1 MFKKIAIV
9 LSLILATSSLDAEPV
24 KKENIK
30 KDKYHMFPEA
40 KVGYARYIID
50 VPKTDNENDH
60 KIEMLIGKNL
70 MVDCNHAS
78 LFAQVEKKPLK
89 GWGYHYLEVS
99 DIQRG
104 PTTMMACP
112 KPKIEKFIS
121 IYSLKKDLIR
131 YNSRLGTVIYVP
143 KEFEVRYRVWS
154 ADETVEQAE
163 QR

>member
-1 MFKKIAIV
+1 MFKNITLA
-9 LSLILATSSLDAEPV
+9 LSLLLAASSLYAEPA
-24 KKENIK
+24 KNENSK

-40 KVGYARYIID
+40 KAGYERYIVD
-50 VPKTDNENDH
+50 VPKTDNDYDH
-60 KIEMLIGKNL
+60 KIELLIGKNL

-78 LFAQVEKKPLK
+78 LSGKIENKSLK

-112 KPKIEKFIS
+112 DSKTEKFIS
-121 IYSLKKDLIR
+121 IRDTLRR
-131 YNSRLGTVIYVP
+131 YNSRLGTVIYAP
-143 KEFEVRYRVWS
+143 KGFEVRYRVWS
-154 ADETVEQAE
+154 AGDTVKQAE

>member
-1 MFKKIAIV
+1 MFKKTTLI
-9 LSLILATSSLDAEPV
+9 LSLLLAASSLYAEPA
-24 KKENIK
+24 KNENNK

-40 KVGYARYIID
+40 KAGYERYIID
-50 VPKTDNENDH
+50 VPETDNDYDH
-60 KIEMLIGKNL
+60 KIEVLIGKNL

-78 LFAQVEKKPLK
+78 LSAKIENKPLK

-112 KPKIEKFIS
+112 EPKTEKFIS
-121 IYSLKKDLIR
+121 IYSIKKDLIR

-143 KEFEVRYRVWS
+143 KGVEVRYRVWS
-154 ADETVEQAE
+154 ADGTVEQAE
-163 QR
+163 LR

>member
-1 MFKKIAIV
+1 MIKKISLV
-9 LSLILATSSLDAEPV
+9 LSLLLTTSSLYAEPA
-24 KKENIK
+24 KNENNK

-40 KVGYARYIID
+40 KAGYERYIID
-50 VPKTDNENDH
+50 VPKTDNDYDH
-60 KIEMLIGKNL
+60 KIEVLIGKNL

-78 LFAQVEKKPLK
+78 LSAQIERKPLK

-112 KPKIEKFIS
+112 EPKIEKFIS
-121 IYSLKKDLIR
+121 IYSIKKDLIR

-154 ADETVEQAE
+154 ADDTVEQAV

>member
-1 MFKKIAIV
+1 MVKKI
-9 LSLILATSSLDAEPV
+9 ILALAIMIVGSSLHAEPA
-24 KKENIK
+24 KNDTIK

-40 KVGYARYIID
+40 KAGYERYIID
-50 VPKTDNENDH
+50 VPETDNDHDH
-60 KIEMLIGKNL
+60 KVELLIGKYM
-70 MVDCNHAS
+70 MVDCNRAS
-78 LFAQVEKKPLK
+78 LSGKIESKPLK

-112 KPKIEKFIS
+112 EPKTEKFIS
-121 IYSLKKDLIR
+121 IYDPKKTLIR

-143 KEFEVRYRVWS
+143 EGIEVRYRIWS
-154 ADETVEQAE
+154 AGDKVQQAE